1 METIHTTNI
10 VPPLTRTQYVYMCGY
25 VWHVPKTDYQV
36 KKTEE
41 QISVSRRKRLSS
53 GRIQSNSLGRNAL
66 DVREEEVSANVSHVR
81 TSHFLFLNVHRYYLD
96 CATLVPFLFCAFPYL
111 IAVVFFFL
119 ILLKNMSVQ
128 SVRSFREQAGR
139 FVVVVTKQNKTAVTS
154 MWESY
159 FLQFF
164 QKCFILPVGKRVL
177 CAIAIQLSTLQ
188 KQC

>member
-1 METIHTTNI
+1 
-10 VPPLTRTQYVYMCGY
+10 MCDMS
-25 VWHVPKTDYQV
+25 PRQIIKF
-36 KKTEE
+36 KKLKNKLVCSEGSVFLLEE
-41 QISVSRRKRLSS
+41 YKAILLEEMHWMS
-53 GRIQSNSLGRNAL
+53 GK
-66 DVREEEVSANVSHVR
+66 EEVSANVSHVR

-96 CATLVPFLFCAFPYL
+96 CVTSVPFLFCAFLYL
-111 IAVVFFFL
+111 IAVFFFK
-119 ILLKNMSVQ
+119 ILLKNTSVQ

-164 QKCFILPVGKRVL
+164 QKCFILPVGKRFL
-177 CAIAIQLSTLQ
+177 CTIAIQLSTLQ